1 MKRSLLMIAILLLA
15 ACDSEPEKA
24 AATDARMPVGVEY
37 VRGTDLKIHEKPD
50 DKSPVV
56 TTYRN
61 GESVTV
67 LSKRG
72 AWSEVQIATGSG
84 WVHADQLSN
93 AAEATQALADNLSP
107 RFMRAPQPVTQPG
120 ARGELVLEADVNT
133 DGVVVNVRTIR
144 NTTGSINL
152 EQRNTA
158 SLRSAVFEP
167 VVRHGKRE
175 PFVYEQRVQ
184 Y

>member
-1 MKRSLLMIAILLLA
+1 DTRVPIA
-15 ACDSEPEKA
+15 
-24 AATDARMPVGVEY
+24 VEY
-37 VRGTDLKIHEKPD
+37 VRGADLKIHTKAD
-50 DKSPVV
+50 DNSPVV

-61 GESVTV
+61 GESVSV

-72 AWSEVQIATGSG
+72 GWSEVSMAVGSG
-84 WVHADQLSN
+84 WVHSEQLSS
-93 AAEATQALADNLSP
+93 AAEATQALADNLTP
-107 RFMRAPQPVTQPG
+107 RFTRAPQPVTQPG
-120 ARGELVLEADVNT
+120 IHGELVLEADVNT

-144 NTTGSINL
+144 NTTGSLIL

-158 SLRSAVFEP
+158 SLRQAVFAP